1 MGLLASLLGDNHQ
14 HHDQNASGVAA
25 CDAASSSAAH
35 NVVMPSSFA
44 AFFPDAA
51 GASLQADHFLPD
63 ISSSQLTADHAGH
76 HGHDDVLGQFSDQS
90 LLSRRGRV
98 ITGFTKSESDSPTP

>member
-14 HHDQNASGVAA
+14 HHDQNASGLAA
-25 CDAASSSAAH
+25 CDAASSSTAH

-51 GASLQADHFLPD
+51 GTSVQADHFLPD
-63 ISSSQLTADHAGH
+63 ISSSHLSADQAGH
-76 HGHDDVLGQFSDQS
+76 HPHDDVLAQFRDQS
-90 LLSRRGRV
+90 SLPRRGAR
-98 ITGFTKSESDSPTP
+98 TGFTSTDEDKKK